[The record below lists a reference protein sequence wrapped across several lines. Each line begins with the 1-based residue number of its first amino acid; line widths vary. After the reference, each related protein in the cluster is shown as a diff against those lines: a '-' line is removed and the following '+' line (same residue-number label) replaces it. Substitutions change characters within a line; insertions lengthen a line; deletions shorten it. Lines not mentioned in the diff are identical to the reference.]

1 MISGE
6 AGYPV
11 ILANV
16 TLGER
21 QVDLLIG
28 IDRAEVRAGREELA
42 PFLVFLPVFVAIV
55 GPRLDGF
62 HLLGVAVFPDVE
74 PGARIHTSFDAGLLW
89 FVFALNDRRLLM
101 RMPAT
106 VNSLT
111 RWVDRQDALRRWLRP
126 PGRNGV
132 LKWGP

>member
-28 IDRAEVRAGREELA
+28 TDRAEVRAGREELA

-55 GPRLDGF
+55 GPRLDRF

-74 PGARIHTSFDAGLLW
+74 PGARIHTPFDAGLPW

-126 PGRNGV
+126 PGRHRV

>member
-16 TLGER
+16 ALGER

-28 IDRAEVRAGREELA
+28 TDRAEVRAGREELA
-42 PFLVFLPVFVAIV
+42 PFLVFLPVFVALV
-55 GPRLDGF
+55 GPRLDRF
-62 HLLGVAVFPDVE
+62 HLGVAVLPDVE
-74 PGARIHTSFDAGLLW
+74 PEAGIHTPFDAGLPW

-111 RWVDRQDALRRWLRP
+111 RSVIGRTRFGDGFARQAATAS
-126 PGRNGV
+126 
-132 LKWGP
+132 

>member
-16 TLGER
+16 ALGER

-42 PFLVFLPVFVAIV
+42 PF
-55 GPRLDGF
+55 RLDRF
-62 HLLGVAVFPDVE
+62 YLLGVAVFPDVE
-74 PGARIHTSFDAGLLW
+74 PGARIHTSFDAGRPW
-89 FVFALNDRRLLM
+89 FIFALNDRRLLM

-126 PGRNGV
+126 PGRHRV
-132 LKWGP
+132 LKWDP